1 MNSIFRVAGVLALAA
16 ASFVPGTIEGQ
27 DRADAFTAPLRRNPF
42 STMMLG
48 RTALTGTL
56 DAELA
61 NNTLSVSDAWAINE
75 IGDDLRLSDIFLVGG
90 LIPEG
95 EGMRMAARTGAQ
107 GTIAF
112 PLRRGAIALVSGM
125 RALAQSHM
133 PDEVA
138 TFARN
143 GFSGDTIH
151 VPLDGLFASTVQYA
165 HAGLLGMAEITPATA
180 RTRVRIGAGV
190 HMLHGVGT
198 SALSFRGEEPSFIS
212 MSSDDSVTAN
222 VTMRSPLEFARQG
235 GSGMA
240 FDAFAGVDV
249 GTTLSVNAMVLGIGS
264 LNVASG
270 SEEVRRLSM
279 RGTAFDFVERMES
292 ITPDTVA
299 SSSVRVKLPAV
310 ARLEGTVRILENTR
324 FGLGVQREL
333 STQYAMEPTTVTALM
348 HYDVR
353 RWLPLQIGA
362 SGGSRYGIS
371 PFIGTGLHFGH
382 LRLDGELG
390 FRGGDSPDAL
400 RGLTMRSSMSIL
412 F

>member
-1 MNSIFRVAGVLALAA
+1 MTSLSKTLVAVALAA
-16 ASFVPGTIEGQ
+16 PSLIPAIASGQ
-27 DRADAFTAPLRRNPF
+27 DRADVFTSPLRRNPF
-42 STMMLG
+42 ATMTLG
-48 RTALTGTL
+48 RTAMTGSFE
-56 DAELA
+56 AELA
-61 NNTLSVSDAWAINE
+61 NNTLSVTDVWAINQ
-75 IGDDLRLSDIFLVGG
+75 IGEDLRLSDIFLVGG

-107 GTIAF
+107 GTMAF
-112 PLRRGAIALVSGM
+112 PIGRGAIALVSGV

-138 TFARN
+138 SFARN
-143 GFSGDTIH
+143 GFSGDTIY
-151 VPLDGLFASTVQYA
+151 VPLDGLSASTVQYA
-165 HAGLLGMAEITPATA
+165 HAGLLGMTEITPASA
-180 RTRVRIGAGV
+180 RARVRVGAGV
-190 HMLHGVGT
+190 HMLHGIGT
-198 SALSFRGEEPSFIS
+198 SALSFRGTEPSFVS

-235 GSGMA
+235 GRGMA
-240 FDAFAGVDV
+240 FDVFAGLDL
-249 GTTLSVNAMVLGIGS
+249 GTTLSVNAMVLGLGT

-310 ARLEGTVRILENTR
+310 ARVEGSVRILENTR

-333 STQYAMEPTTVTALM
+333 SAQYAMEPTTVTALM

-362 SGGSRYGIS
+362 SGGGRYGIS
-371 PFIGTGLHFGH
+371 PFVGTGLHFGH

-390 FRGGDSPDAL
+390 FRGGDSPDAV
-400 RGLTMRSSMSIL
+400 RGLTMRSAMSIL